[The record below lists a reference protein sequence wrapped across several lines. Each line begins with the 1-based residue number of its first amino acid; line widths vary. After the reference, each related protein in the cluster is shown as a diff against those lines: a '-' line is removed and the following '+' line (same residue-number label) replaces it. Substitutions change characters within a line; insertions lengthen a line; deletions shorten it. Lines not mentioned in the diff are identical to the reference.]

1 MKKTLLIGLL
11 ALTSSINAQAL
22 LSENFNSL
30 TLGNVTTNTTGAT
43 AGQAGF
49 YLDSS
54 NGATPTTSTN
64 ATAAIAQIV
73 TGGSSSNG
81 LQLSGPNGDKGGS
94 FLWKNG
100 LTTLWAARTSGNNI
114 IEVETNFE
122 NRIEKILFVLQDG
135 VFIVSNQGL
144 DATSENKGT
153 GVYVYAKR
161 VREITS
167 NISLDEVTKQYE
179 QKKSELELENQKLT
193 GNETED
199 KVVNSK
205 IFVLKDE
212 TEFLK
217 KVFLVVKD
225 LKS

>member
-1 MKKTLLIGLL
+1 MQFLL
-11 ALTSSINAQAL
+11 ATPEYNNTQS
-22 LSENFNSL
+22 
-30 TLGNVTTNTTGAT
+30 NTTKVKVH
-43 AGQAGF
+43 
-49 YLDSS
+49 LR
-54 NGATPTTSTN
+54 NG
-64 ATAAIAQIV
+64 IAEIFDQHQDLMGKV
-73 TGGSSSNG
+73 
-81 LQLSGPNGDKGGS
+81 D
-94 FLWKNG
+94 
-100 LTTLWAARTSGNNI
+100 NNI

-199 KVVNSK
+199 KVINSK